1 VVVDRGVLEQVEMRT
16 LMCYLKVSFRPSRR
30 RRDISLTLAVPTTPA
45 FEQGTF
51 LTTQQGPPIPA
62 PSEEALDT
70 HTALTNLTSGNEI
83 TEARALDDGNTQSQA
98 LDITTSDQATAQ
110 AYAPGNPITQ
120 THALDIHT
128 AFTTLTAGNEITEA
142 CTLDNRN
149 TQSQALDIT
158 TSDHATAQ
166 TYALKNPVTPPQA
179 LDGATTENATAQAY
193 AAENQITQAH
203 ALDDTTTE
211 NASAG
216 AHTLDI
222 TTSDHATAQAYAAEN
237 QITQAHAL
245 DDTTTENASAGAHT
259 PENIIFETT
268 SAQAHAS
275 SNPITQA
282 QGLNNAFYQE
292 AITQSYPSRNSITLP
307 HPLEEATTSENAT
320 APDNSEDEFT
330 DDEAEIVTDLDEEA
344 LKKLPPALRERMQA
358 IQKENRERLGR
369 EGEPEEGPSD
379 KGKGKGKAG
388 EAEGLE
394 GMNTSSDET
403 SLWISAMDELADEAR
418 PTGVN
423 RPNPLGS
430 NPVTDEDREMIA
442 EIYRRNEAR
451 REAARSRPVA
461 AHRGNVG
468 RPSDIVPMRQ
478 WEEEARRAGIPTSS
492 GHREEDGTPVHPTA
506 LPTLRRPLEAITR
519 RAAAAVRFV
528 KAKLRGAAKGKGKGK
543 GKGPEG
549 PEEGPERRGDLV
561 VGSSYKTRPSGRRN
575 PAASDQGPPPG
586 LNMTTRGHVEDYT
599 I

>member
-1 VVVDRGVLEQVEMRT
+1 MVVDRGVLEQVEMRT

-179 LDGATTENATAQAY
+179 LDGATTEN
-193 AAENQITQAH
+193 
-203 ALDDTTTE
+203 
-211 NASAG
+211 
-216 AHTLDI
+216 
-222 TTSDHATAQAYAAEN
+222 ATAQAYAAEN

>member
-1 VVVDRGVLEQVEMRT
+1 
-16 LMCYLKVSFRPSRR
+16 MCYLKVSFRPSRR

-98 LDITTSDQATAQ
+98 LDITTPDQATAQ

-120 THALDIHT
+120 THALDTHT

-166 TYALKNPVTPPQA
+166 TYALKNPVTPTQA
-179 LDGATTENATAQAY
+179 LDGATTEN
-193 AAENQITQAH
+193 
-203 ALDDTTTE
+203 
-211 NASAG
+211 
-216 AHTLDI
+216 
-222 TTSDHATAQAYAAEN
+222 ATAQAYAAEN

-461 AHRGNVG
+461 AHR
-468 RPSDIVPMRQ
+468 
-478 WEEEARRAGIPTSS
+478 AGIPTSS